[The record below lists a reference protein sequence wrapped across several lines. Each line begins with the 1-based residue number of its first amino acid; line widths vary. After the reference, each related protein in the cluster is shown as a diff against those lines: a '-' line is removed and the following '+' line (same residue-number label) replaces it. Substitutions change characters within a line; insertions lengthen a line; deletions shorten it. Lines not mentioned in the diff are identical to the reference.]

1 MGSPFYYPDRVRI
14 TEWMK
19 LSDPTRKTYYVNAST
34 HQVQRDAPTT
44 GEVEHIA

>member
-1 MGSPFYYPDRVRI
+1 
-14 TEWMK
+14 MK

-44 GEVEHIA
+44 GEVEHVA

>member
-1 MGSPFYYPDRVRI
+1 
-14 TEWMK
+14 MK
-19 LSDPTRKTYYVNAST
+19 LSDPTGNTYYVNAST